1 MSFEASNGDGDGWW
15 EIFARSCQQYKKKDT
30 SSELCALYSVPF
42 ILWKCEVEACSVLLP
57 RQQTAGGSVS
67 TTDSISPRQSMFCV
81 PFGLEIIQ
89 GIKNDVCSLTG
100 FRPNNFSIFITLMKP
115 LEQ

>member
-1 MSFEASNGDGDGWW
+1 MAMAGGKYSQDHASNT
-15 EIFARSCQQYKKKDT
+15 RRRTQ
-30 SSELCALYSVPF
+30 ALSSVPF

-89 GIKNDVCSLTG
+89 GIKNDVCSLYAYRKLLAMVYHSP
-100 FRPNNFSIFITLMKP
+100 FF
-115 LEQ
+115 EVD